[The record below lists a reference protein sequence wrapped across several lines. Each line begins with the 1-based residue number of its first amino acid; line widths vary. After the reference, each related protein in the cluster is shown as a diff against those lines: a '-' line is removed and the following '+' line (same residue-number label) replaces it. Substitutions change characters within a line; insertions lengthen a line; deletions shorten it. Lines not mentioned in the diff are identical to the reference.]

1 MGVLTL
7 ASCDNGTGGR
17 NSADFNVVVTVDSL
31 KCDSVSLVVVEPA
44 YHQLRSLGS
53 HAMKRGKVTF
63 AGQLDGPRIAMLKL
77 NRASKPL
84 YFILEPCSTTIYINR
99 REIVIKGGVVNHE
112 FLQLMKRRNTLIALD
127 DSLRA
132 RYTRMV
138 ADTTMTRKLEAKYLH
153 RDSVLNDSLQSMTLH
168 LMQRNDVIGVLYR
181 DRFST
186 DLDSA
191 HLRLLLSKPKSR
203 RP

>member
-1 MGVLTL
+1 MVRHFVTYCIAALMGVLTL

-99 REIVIKGGVVNHE
+99 REIVIK
-112 FLQLMKRRNTLIALD
+112 ALD